1 MGEVVN
7 PKISVIML
15 TYNRE
20 RLVGRMIECI
30 LAQTFIDFEFIIV
43 DNGSSDRSGVIAEE
57 YAAKDARIRVI
68 HREKGNIGSGRNAGL
83 DAARGDWIAFIDDDD
98 MCTPDFLEFMY
109 QLAIEN
115 EAEISICGAAD
126 KVYEEK
132 LVLSPQDALVTL
144 FWRRRFNVQFPT
156 KLIHQSLFEHV
167 RFDAKAKYDDIE
179 LMPRMIGGAKKIAYH
194 GLPKYTFE
202 RHENNNSAWTTNHSL
217 ISPEILTEYLKVY
230 RERTDWLCKAFPEKK
245 RTWQYFEWSFMIS
258 MVEKVSRLEL
268 VECYEIKDALV
279 KALSTHR
286 EEFLGCEEI
295 LEFEKE
301 WVERYLKT
309 HK

>member
-279 KALSTHR
+279 KALSTHW

-301 WVERYLKT
+301 WGERYL
-309 HK
+309 